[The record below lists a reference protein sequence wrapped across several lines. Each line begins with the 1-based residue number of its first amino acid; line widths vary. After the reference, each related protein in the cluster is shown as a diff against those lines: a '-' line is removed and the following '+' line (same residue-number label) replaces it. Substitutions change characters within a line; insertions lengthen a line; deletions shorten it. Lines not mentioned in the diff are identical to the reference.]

1 MQDKTI
7 SVLTEQEMKFTND
20 LQAIGFDRNT
30 AKVMTYLCMVG
41 PVTSRKL
48 EMAADMR
55 QPDVSRGLKLLKPY
69 IKTSNEGRQILF
81 SIEKPTEAIDRYVKQ
96 MMDTR
101 KAQDAAIDRVNKII
115 DRRASKKSTAKASK
129 DSSGSKKKR
138 KVDDDDEV
146 TLEV

>member
-7 SVLTEQEMKFTND
+7 SVLTDQEMKFTND
-20 LQAIGFDRNT
+20 LQTIGFDRNT

-55 QPDVSRGLKLLKPY
+55 QPDVSRGLKLLKPF

-81 SIEKPTEAIDRYVKQ
+81 SIEKPTEAINEYVKQ

-101 KAQDAAIDRVNKII
+101 KSQDEATDRINKVIN
-115 DRRASKKSTAKASK
+115 RRVSKKSTAKASK
-129 DSSGSKKKR
+129 NSKGSKK
-138 KVDDDDEV
+138 VSNVDDDEV